1 MKKDVEGFG
10 DDDDVVLVWY
20 DQIKNENE
28 LKLLKLVGCKTGGEW
43 TSPTKFTCCFLA
55 AWPELKDVDD

>member
-28 LKLLKLVGCKTGGEW
+28 LRLSWLVVRQEVSERLLLN
-43 TSPTKFTCCFLA
+43 LRA
-55 AWPELKDVDD
+55 AFWLRGQN